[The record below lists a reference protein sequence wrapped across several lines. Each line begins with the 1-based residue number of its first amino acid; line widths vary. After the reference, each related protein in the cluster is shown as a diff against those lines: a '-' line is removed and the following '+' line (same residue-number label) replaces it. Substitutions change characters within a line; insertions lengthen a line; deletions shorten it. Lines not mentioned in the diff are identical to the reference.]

1 MATMGISKGYK
12 YVVSKMR
19 SGKSE
24 KGDWAFYIFEGA
36 DKITVFADNKD
47 FKCEVGDTVKV
58 DEINGISIRTTKSGD
73 RYYTNYNVFATLS
86 NEGENNIQSLDEDDT
101 DDFTDNEA
109 DFI

>member
-1 MATMGISKGYK
+1 MAQMGISKGYK

-73 RYYTNYNVFATLS
+73 RYYTNYNVFAILS
-86 NEGENNIQSLDEDDT
+86 NEGENNIQSLDEDDIDDFADNT
-101 DDFTDNEA
+101 DDF
-109 DFI
+109 I